1 MKDNF
6 STQSSLYAQ
15 FRPQYPA
22 VLFDWL
28 YQHVSHFDAAWDCGT
43 GNGQVAQILSSRFRD
58 VFATDI
64 SEKQISKAPVL
75 PNVRYAVEGAEQCGA
90 ADAAF
95 DLIVVAQAVHWFD
108 FDRFYAEVRRT
119 LRPDGLLA
127 LIGYGLLRID
137 AAVDPVLDHFYTR
150 VIGPYWDAERKHVD
164 AQYQSIPFPFEEIE
178 TPLYWMEFSWSFG
191 HFVGYLN
198 TWSAVQH
205 YIRQHGENPVEKWVH
220 SFGEVWGQEEEVKTV
235 RFPVF
240 IRAGGNHGLG
250 GSRITD

>member
-15 FRPQYPA
+15 FRPQYPV

-28 YQHVSHFDAAWDCGT
+28 YEHVTSFDAAWDCGT
-43 GNGQVAQILSSRFRD
+43 GNGQVAQILARRFKD
-58 VFATDI
+58 VYATDI
-64 SEKQISKAPVL
+64 SEKQILKAPAL
-75 PNVRYAVEGAEQCGA
+75 PNVRYAVESAEHCSA
-90 ADAAF
+90 ADGAF

-119 LRPDGLLA
+119 LRPDGLMA
-127 LIGYGLLRID
+127 LIGYSLLRVD
-137 AAVDPVLDHFYTR
+137 DAVDPVLDQFYTA
-150 VIGPYWDAERKHVD
+150 VIGPYWDSERKHVD
-164 AQYQSIPFPFEEIE
+164 AHYQSVPFPFREIE
-178 TPLYWMEFSWSFG
+178 SPVFWMEFTWSFD

-205 YIRQHGENPVEKWVH
+205 YIRQKGENPVDLNFSAFEQAWQVGEKEK
-220 SFGEVWGQEEEVKTV
+220 SV

-240 IRAGGNHGLG
+240 MRVGKM
-250 GSRITD
+250 